1 MNNERDEMPTTEG
14 LIAQWERAQVL
25 SGFIG
30 TRDPVIVYRDPAR
43 MALASAVIE
52 ANKSETS
59 RGSRIRTHFDLVNG
73 FAVIASP
80 DQSARVF
87 VREQVEELHARLR

>member
-1 MNNERDEMPTTEG
+1 MNNERDKMPTREG
-14 LIAQWERAQVL
+14 LIALWERAQLL

-30 TRDPVIVYRDPAR
+30 TSDPVIVYRDPAR

-59 RGSRIRTHFDLVNG
+59 RGSRMRTHFDLING

-80 DQSARVF
+80 DQSARIF
-87 VREQVEELHARLR
+87 IREKVEELHSRLR